1 AGRRRVAAI
10 EEAMN
15 RDAWHVVRNEGPDG
29 GEQMLIDGMHA
40 TRAEQSHDVEGATG
54 GAHVAGQGS
63 EGWERGELAPADT
76 LIDAHEVLRHH
87 STRTEVQVT
96 DFTVPHLACRES
108 DGQATGIEKC
118 ARSARDETIPDR
130 SAGHRD
136 RIAFT

>member
-1 AGRRRVAAI
+1 FPPSIAIHGEIPADQCREDRAAATDRRHVTLELRNHLCGAGRRRVAAI

-15 RDAWHVVRNEGPDG
+15 RDAWHVMRNEGPDG

-76 LIDAHEVLRHH
+76 LLDAHE
-87 STRTEVQVT
+87 
-96 DFTVPHLACRES
+96 
-108 DGQATGIEKC
+108 
-118 ARSARDETIPDR
+118 
-130 SAGHRD
+130 
-136 RIAFT
+136 